1 MVRRGAAEWTSWLD
15 KHNTCCYINV
25 NDGDGCASLVRSCG
39 ISCSD
44 FIKHSPEPGL
54 CVPFV
59 PGQPKAPKPS
69 PDGTCVTHSIEDSEE
84 CASRAKELGV
94 TVDDLKKQNKGST

>member
-1 MVRRGAAEWTSWLD
+1 MVAHHSSAAVAYRVPTSS
-15 KHNTCCYINV
+15 TQPR
-25 NDGDGCASLVRSCG
+25 AR
-39 ISCSD
+39 
-44 FIKHSPEPGL
+44 PL

-84 CASRAKELGV
+84 CVSRAKELGV
-94 TVDDLKKQNKGST
+94 TVDDLKK